1 MPYCSAC
8 GEELGPPP
16 EVLHDPD
23 NHFDIVE
30 GGVSNP
36 DDHHIR
42 AEDGPKGARLF
53 CSKTGQTTKIENEA
67 PPDGSGSG
75 GDRPPKQTSGS
86 GGGGVE
92 VYDLP
97 EESSAMDILEEVIST
112 PVFGLDQDQI
122 QEVISWGDI
131 YDGQV
136 PPDVVQNLLKNMKGV
151 SKQKASLMRQ
161 KYEAKLN
168 KWVQKQSRDTGGPSI
183 GVSASPPMPQNNG
196 GAQPS
201 QPSRGGEP
209 QSPDKHP
216 KRPPQPEPDQSGRGM
231 DLDTGEDLREQ
242 RRKRRIERRNDAM
255 DVAAERFAEQAT
267 QQMAQDIGG
276 IFGDIR
282 EVAHIAFKKK
292 AEKDPDWFFEKMD
305 KWDMEIVD
313 AVLSPSEAMKEDQQ
327 SEGGGGM
334 EGFDADLDVDEVM
347 SSMEET
353 GQEPAQ
359 EEPTETTNRGGA
371 QEVDEHPMTASPQ
384 DIEEPSEEEGDDDDA
399 FEELMGDVTT
409 E

>member
-36 DDHHIR
+36 DDHHVR
-42 AEDGPKGARLF
+42 AEDGPKGPRMF
-53 CSKTGQTTKIENEA
+53 CSKTGQVTKIENGD
-67 PPDGSGSG
+67 PGGGSGTG
-75 GDRPPKQTSGS
+75 EDRPPKQNAVP
-86 GGGGVE
+86 GGGGGD

-97 EESSAMDILEEVIST
+97 EESSAMDILEEVIAT
-112 PVFGLDQDQI
+112 PVFGLDQEQI

-136 PPDVVQNLLKNMKGV
+136 PPDVVENLLKNLKGV

-168 KWVQKQSRDTGGPSI
+168 KWVQRQSSDSGGPSI
-183 GVSASPPMPQNNG
+183 GVSASPPMPQSGGGAKRPQGPPNG
-196 GAQPS
+196 GQ
-201 QPSRGGEP
+201 
-209 QSPDKHP
+209 QSPEPSP
-216 KRPPQPEPDQSGRGM
+216 KRPPQPEPEGSGGRMGF
-231 DLDTGEDLREQ
+231 DDGEDLREQ
-242 RRKRRIERRNDAM
+242 RRKRRIERRNDAL

-292 AEKDPDWFFEKMD
+292 AKKDPDWFFEKME
-305 KWDMEIVD
+305 KWDMDIVD
-313 AVLSPSEAMKEDQQ
+313 AVLSPSEAMQEERE
-327 SEGGGGM
+327 SESGGGM
-334 EGFDADLDVDEVM
+334 GGFDADLDVDEVM
-347 SSMEET
+347 SSMEEDT
-353 GQEPAQ
+353 GETAQQEPP
-359 EEPTETTNRGGA
+359 EKTNRDGS
-371 QEVDEHPMTASPQ
+371 QEVDDHPMTASPQ
-384 DIEEPSEEEGDDDDA
+384 DLQEEPDSSDDEDDA
-399 FEELMGDVTT
+399 FEQLMGDVAT